1 MPTEGELNTLRFFHY
16 YPNVP
21 LAIVSLVVYI
31 LLSVALLVRVYL
43 TKSRNFLYILGITGL
58 MESVGYI
65 FRLVS
70 AKNTTLG
77 TYIGMSLFLLLPPN
91 ALALVNY
98 KATGEMIR
106 LSGVPPSRFW
116 LKPKFVTWFFFSSDV
131 FAFLLQGSGG
141 GLQAMSAEMAAM
153 GKTITLVGLIVQLFF
168 FASFALI
175 TIHVHRS
182 PKYQYTVVGQTNP
195 KRNLSICLYITLI
208 LLYVR
213 SIYRIAEYA
222 GGYDGV
228 IATTEWAFYVFDTL
242 IIAIS
247 FVVYFVLFIGNYLP
261 KRNEEEVQ
269 IRSTRVN
276 SSSSSVDIN
285 HVERGENPEG
295 MRLYQVKK

>member
-16 YPNVP
+16 YPSVP
-21 LAIVSLVVYI
+21 LAIVSLVIYI
-31 LLSVALLVRVYL
+31 LLSLALLFRVYA
-43 TKSRNFLYILGITGL
+43 TKSRKFLYILGITGL
-58 MESVGYI
+58 FECIGYV
-65 FRLVS
+65 FRLLS

-106 LSGVPPSRFW
+106 LSGVPASRFW
-116 LKPKFVTWFFFSSDV
+116 LKPKFVTWFFFSSDI
-131 FAFLLQGSGG
+131 FSFLLQGSGG
-141 GLQAMSAEMAAM
+141 GLQAMSAEKAAL
-153 GKTITLVGLIVQLFF
+153 GKTITLIGLIVQLFF
-168 FASFALI
+168 FGSFAFI

-182 PKYQYTVVGQTNP
+182 PKYQYTVIGQTNP
-195 KRNLSICLYITLI
+195 KRKLSICLYITLI

-242 IIAIS
+242 IIAIA
-247 FVVYFVLFIGNYLP
+247 FVVYYVIFIGNYLP
-261 KRNEEEVQ
+261 KRNEEELQVK
-269 IRSTRVN
+269 STRVN

-285 HVERGENPEG
+285 HLERGENPEG

>member
-1 MPTEGELNTLRFFHY
+1 MPTQEELNTLRFFHY
-16 YPNVP
+16 YPNLP
-21 LAIVSLVVYI
+21 LAIVSLVVYL
-31 LLSVALLVRVYL
+31 LLSTALLVRVYVS
-43 TKSRNFLYILGITGL
+43 KSSKFLFILGITGI
-58 MESVGYI
+58 MESIGYI
-65 FRLVS
+65 FRILC

-77 TYIGMSLFLLLPPN
+77 TYIGMNLFLLLPPN

-106 LSGVPPSRFW
+106 LSNVPSFRFW

-141 GLQAMSAEMAAM
+141 GLQAMSAEKAAL
-153 GKTITLVGLIVQLFF
+153 GKTITLVGLIIQLFF
-168 FASFALI
+168 FASFAFI

-182 PKYQYTVVGQTNP
+182 PKYQYSVVGQANP
-195 KRNLSICLYITLI
+195 KGKLSLCLYITLF

-242 IIAIS
+242 TIAIA
-247 FVVYFVLFIGNYLP
+247 FIVYFILFIGNYLP
-261 KRNEEEVQ
+261 KRQQEEVLKAN
-269 IRSTRVN
+269 RVP
-276 SSSSSVDIN
+276 SSSSSLEFNQIERKDVN
-285 HVERGENPEG
+285 HEEV
-295 MRLYQVKK
+295 RLYHIK